1 MFLKYRSRIVT
12 IGLFWSSSLLAA
24 EQLPNRSLLSSSEGT
39 KPVLRPSASE
49 NNIHAYRHDGFY
61 ARFGIGPG
69 YFWDSVTTESK
80 YGNDGNLRGR
90 LLSLNLMLGLSVVDG
105 LILGCGLWYNSV
117 SRIRA
122 ETNHQVYSRQE
133 KDFNITFA
141 QIGPFI
147 DFYPN
152 PRKGLHFQAAIS
164 LASYA
169 GNVNE
174 FLDDPSEDDY
184 SFDVYDVLVGDPK
197 GYSYTGGVGYDFW
210 VGEQLSFGVLAN
222 LSYFVLRDY
231 NSDGST
237 YHRIWTPALTAN
249 VTLN

>member
-1 MFLKYRSRIVT
+1 MFLKYRARIVP
-12 IGLFWSSSLLAA
+12 IGLFWSSSLVAA
-24 EQLPNRSLLSSSEGT
+24 EQPPNRSLPSSSEGT
-39 KPVLRPSASE
+39 KPGLRPSAPE

-61 ARFGIGPG
+61 ARFGLGPG
-69 YFWDSVTTESK
+69 YFWDSITPKGS
-80 YGNDGNLRGR
+80 YGDDRNLHGS
-90 LLSLNLMLGLSVVDG
+90 LLSWNFMLGLSVMDG

-122 ETNHQVYSRQE
+122 ETNHQVYFRQE

-141 QIGPFI
+141 QFGPFL

-152 PRKGLHFQAAIS
+152 PRKGLHFQAAFNR
-164 LASYA
+164 AVFFGDTNDY
-169 GNVNE
+169 
-174 FLDDPSEDDY
+174 LDDPSEDDY
-184 SFDVYDVLVGDPK
+184 SFDVYNILVGDPK

-222 LSYFVLRDY
+222 LSYYVLRDY
-231 NSDGST
+231 SSGGST